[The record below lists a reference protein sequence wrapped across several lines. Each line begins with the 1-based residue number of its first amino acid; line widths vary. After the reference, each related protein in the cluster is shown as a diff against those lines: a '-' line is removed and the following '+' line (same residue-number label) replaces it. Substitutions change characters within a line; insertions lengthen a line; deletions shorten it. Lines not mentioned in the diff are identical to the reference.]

1 MEKRELRFNPI
12 SLRCDLNEDG
22 TESRVITGT
31 AIVFNSPSELLNE
44 QGIRFIETIK
54 PEAVTPELIAKSDI
68 VMLYNHEKDAG
79 VLARSKKGTG
89 TLTVILTAT
98 GVDFAFE
105 APCSGI
111 GESVLE
117 SVKRGDLDACSFAFY
132 VSQGGD
138 TWIKQGDFYQRTI
151 NRIEL
156 LTDFS
161 IVVNPAYTATS
172 CNSRGLTELI
182 EVETAEAETAIL
194 LAAEQA
200 ETQRLLEIE
209 AAEALE
215 RALTAY
221 YTNLKERVKSL

>member
-1 MEKRELRFNPI
+1 MENNKELRFNPI
-12 SLRCDLNEDG
+12 SLRCELNEDG
-22 TESRVITGT
+22 TESRNITGT
-31 AIVFNSPSELLNE
+31 AIVFNSQSELINE
-44 QGIRFIETIK
+44 QGIRFIETIL
-54 PEAVTPELIAKSDI
+54 PAAVTPELITKSDI

-132 VSQGGD
+132 VAKGGD
-138 TWIKQGDFYQRTI
+138 VWVKQGDIYLRTI

-161 IVVNPAYTATS
+161 IVINPAYTATS
-172 CNSRGLTELI
+172 CFTRGLIELI
-182 EVETAEAETAIL
+182 EAEEVDNNA
-194 LAAEQA
+194 
-200 ETQRLLEIE
+200 LE
-209 AAEALE
+209 LKE
-215 RALTAY
+215 RALVSY
-221 YTNLKERVKSL
+221 YENLQNIINSL